1 MVLEK
6 LGGSLREALRKIA
19 GASYVDESL
28 IKEIVRDIQRA
39 LIQADVNV
47 QLALGITKQLQRRAL
62 EEKPPPGMSPRE
74 HVVRI
79 IYEELVKIL
88 GSTREVPLQKQRIL
102 LVGLYGQ
109 GKTTTAGKL
118 AKFFQKKG
126 LSVGLVAADVH
137 RPAAYDQLKQLAEQI
152 NAPFYG
158 DPGAKE
164 AVKIAKAGVKALTAS
179 DVIIVDSS
187 GRHALEPDLIAE
199 IEGVAKAV
207 QADERLLVL
216 DATVGQQAGP
226 QAKAFHDAVGITG
239 VIVTKLDGT
248 AKGGGALSAVAEV
261 KAPIVFIGVGE
272 KIDDL
277 EKFEPPR
284 FISRLLGMGDL
295 ETLLERAQEA
305 IDTQKAEALTKK
317 IMAGKFTLHEMYEQI
332 EMLTDMGPMRKL
344 ASLIPGVGGKMK
356 DADLENPQERQF
368 FDLLEKLAATVDEG
382 AIALADLL
390 HEFRDVPMK
399 CRRIKDVEHHGDEI
413 VHRVYEELNKTF
425 ITPIDREDIQSLA
438 TELDNVLDMVEAAS
452 SRIGLYEIDRPTE
465 AMVQLGNVITDGTRL
480 LREAVGM
487 IRNMKQADGVER
499 IAIEVHRL
507 ENVADDLM
515 NNAVAKLFHEEDPVT
530 IIKFKEITEVL
541 EQATDHC
548 EDVANVLS
556 DIVAKNQ

>member
-88 GSTREVPLQKQRIL
+88 GSTREVPIQKQRIL

-137 RPAAYDQLKQLAEQI
+137 RPAAYDQLKQLA
-152 NAPFYG
+152 
-158 DPGAKE
+158 
-164 AVKIAKAGVKALTAS
+164 
-179 DVIIVDSS
+179 
-187 GRHALEPDLIAE
+187 
-199 IEGVAKAV
+199 
-207 QADERLLVL
+207 
-216 DATVGQQAGP
+216 GP
-226 QAKAFHDAVGITG
+226 QAKAFHEAVGITG

-272 KIDDL
+272 KVDDL

-305 IDTQKAEALTKK
+305 IDAQKAEALTKK

-344 ASLIPGVGGKMK
+344 AAMIPGVGSKMK
-356 DADLENPQERQF
+356 DSDMEDTQARLRRFKIIMDSMTDEEMKDPKTVKSSRVQRIARGAGVAPRDVKELLRNYETSRKAIKGFAGNRKMRKQMLQQLEASGVS
-368 FDLLEKLAATVDEG
+368 LDEG
-382 AIALADLL
+382 
-390 HEFRDVPMK
+390 
-399 CRRIKDVEHHGDEI
+399 G
-413 VHRVYEELNKTF
+413 
-425 ITPIDREDIQSLA
+425 
-438 TELDNVLDMVEAAS
+438 
-452 SRIGLYEIDRPTE
+452 
-465 AMVQLGNVITDGTRL
+465 
-480 LREAVGM
+480 
-487 IRNMKQADGVER
+487 
-499 IAIEVHRL
+499 
-507 ENVADDLM
+507 
-515 NNAVAKLFHEEDPVT
+515 
-530 IIKFKEITEVL
+530 
-541 EQATDHC
+541 
-548 EDVANVLS
+548 
-556 DIVAKNQ
+556 

>member
-47 QLALGITKQLQRRAL
+47 QLALSITRELQRRAL
-62 EEKPPPGMSPRE
+62 EEKPPAGMSPRE

-88 GSTREVPLQKQRIL
+88 GSAREIPIQKQRIL

-118 AKFFQKKG
+118 AKYFQKKG

-152 NAPFYG
+152 NASFYG
-158 DPGAKE
+158 DPAAKD
-164 AVKIAKAGVKALTAS
+164 ATKIAKAGVKALEGI
-179 DVIIVDSS
+179 DVILVDSS
-187 GRHALEPDLIAE
+187 GRHALEPDLIKE
-199 IEGVAKAV
+199 IEAVAKAIR
-207 QADERLLVL
+207 ADERLLVI
-216 DATVGQQAGP
+216 DAAVGQQAGP

-261 KAPIVFIGVGE
+261 QAPIVFIGVGE

-305 IDTQKAEALTKK
+305 IDSEKAEALAKK
-317 IMAGKFTLHEMYEQI
+317 IFAGKFTLHEMYDQI

-356 DADLENPQERQF
+356 DSDMENTQARLRRFKIIMDSMTE
-368 FDLLEKLAATVDEG
+368 DEMTDPKIVKSSRVQRIAHG
-382 AIALADLL
+382 AGVSP
-390 HEFRDVPMK
+390 RDVKELLRNYEMSRK
-399 CRRIKDVEHHGDEI
+399 AIKGFAGNRKMRKQLLQQMEASGMDIGDE
-413 VHRVYEELNKTF
+413 
-425 ITPIDREDIQSLA
+425 
-438 TELDNVLDMVEAAS
+438 
-452 SRIGLYEIDRPTE
+452 
-465 AMVQLGNVITDGTRL
+465 
-480 LREAVGM
+480 
-487 IRNMKQADGVER
+487 
-499 IAIEVHRL
+499 
-507 ENVADDLM
+507 
-515 NNAVAKLFHEEDPVT
+515 
-530 IIKFKEITEVL
+530 
-541 EQATDHC
+541 
-548 EDVANVLS
+548 
-556 DIVAKNQ
+556 

>member
-39 LIQADVNV
+39 LIQADVKV
-47 QLALGITKQLQRRAL
+47 QLALSITRELQRRAL
-62 EEKPPPGMSPRE
+62 DEKPPAGMSPRE

-88 GSTREVPLQKQRIL
+88 GSAREIPIQKQRIL

-118 AKFFQKKG
+118 AKYFQKKG

-152 NAPFYG
+152 NASFSG
-158 DPGAKE
+158 DPAAKD
-164 AVKIAKAGVKALTAS
+164 ATKIAKAGVKALEGI

-187 GRHALEPDLIAE
+187 GRHALEPDLIKE
-199 IEGVAKAV
+199 IEAVAKAI
-207 QADERLLVL
+207 QADERLLVI
-216 DATVGQQAGP
+216 DATIGQQAGH
-226 QAKAFHDAVGITG
+226 QANAFHDAVGITG

-272 KIDDL
+272 KIEDL

-305 IDTQKAEALTKK
+305 IDTEKAEALAKK
-317 IMAGKFTLHEMYEQI
+317 IFAGKFTLHEMYDQI

-356 DADLENPQERQF
+356 DSDMENTQARLRRF
-368 FDLLEKLAATVDEG
+368 KIIMDSMTDDEMTDPKIVKSSRVQRIAHG
-382 AIALADLL
+382 AGVAP
-390 HEFRDVPMK
+390 RDVKELLRNYEMSRK
-399 CRRIKDVEHHGDEI
+399 AIKGFAGNRKMRKQLLQQMEASGIDVGDE
-413 VHRVYEELNKTF
+413 
-425 ITPIDREDIQSLA
+425 
-438 TELDNVLDMVEAAS
+438 
-452 SRIGLYEIDRPTE
+452 
-465 AMVQLGNVITDGTRL
+465 
-480 LREAVGM
+480 
-487 IRNMKQADGVER
+487 
-499 IAIEVHRL
+499 
-507 ENVADDLM
+507 
-515 NNAVAKLFHEEDPVT
+515 
-530 IIKFKEITEVL
+530 
-541 EQATDHC
+541 
-548 EDVANVLS
+548 
-556 DIVAKNQ
+556 

>member
-6 LGGSLREALRKIA
+6 LGDSLRAALRKIA
-19 GASYVDESL
+19 GASYIDEAL

-47 QLALGITKQLQRRAL
+47 QLSLSITRELHRRAL
-62 EEKPPPGMSPRE
+62 EETPPPGMSPRE

-88 GSTREVPLQKQRIL
+88 GASRDVPLQKQRIL

-118 AKFFQKKG
+118 AKYFQKKG
-126 LSVGLVAADVH
+126 LSVGLVAAD
-137 RPAAYDQLKQLAEQI
+137 AQLKQLAAQI
-152 NAPFYG
+152 NAGFYG
-158 DPGAKE
+158 DPAAKD
-164 AVKIAKAGVKALTAS
+164 AVKIAKAGVKALGGI

-187 GRHALEPDLIAE
+187 GRHALEPDLIKE
-199 IEGVAKAV
+199 IESVGKAV

-226 QAKAFHDAVGITG
+226 QAKAFHDAVAITG

-295 ETLLERAQEA
+295 ETLLEHAQEA
-305 IDTQKAEALTKK
+305 IDAQKAEALTKK

-344 ASLIPGVGGKMK
+344 AALIPGVAGKMK
-356 DADLENPQERQF
+356 DSDMESTQARL
-368 FDLLEKLAATVDEG
+368 
-382 AIALADLL
+382 
-390 HEFRDVPMK
+390 
-399 CRRIKDVEHHGDEI
+399 RRFKIIMDSMTDAEMTDPKKV
-413 VHRVYEELNKTF
+413 K
-425 ITPIDREDIQSLA
+425 
-438 TELDNVLDMVEAAS
+438 S
-452 SRIGLYEIDRPTE
+452 SR
-465 AMVQLGNVITDGTRL
+465 VQRIARGAGVSPREVKEL
-480 LREAVGM
+480 LRNYETSRKAIKGFAGNRKMRKQLMAQLEASGVDVG
-487 IRNMKQADGVER
+487 
-499 IAIEVHRL
+499 
-507 ENVADDLM
+507 
-515 NNAVAKLFHEEDPVT
+515 
-530 IIKFKEITEVL
+530 
-541 EQATDHC
+541 EQ
-548 EDVANVLS
+548 
-556 DIVAKNQ
+556 

>member
-6 LGGSLREALRKIA
+6 LGDSLRAALRKIA

-47 QLALGITKQLQRRAL
+47 QLSLSITRELHRRAL

-88 GSTREVPLQKQRIL
+88 GTSRDVPLQKQRIL

-118 AKFFQKKG
+118 AKYFQKKG

-137 RPAAYDQLKQLAEQI
+137 RPAAYDQLKQLAAQI
-152 NAPFYG
+152 NAGFYG
-158 DPGAKE
+158 DPAAKD
-164 AVKIAKAGVKALTAS
+164 AVKIAKAGVKALEGI

-187 GRHALEPDLIAE
+187 GRHALEPDLIKE
-199 IEGVAKAV
+199 IESVGKAV
-207 QADERLLVL
+207 QADERFLVL

-226 QAKAFHDAVGITG
+226 QAKAFHEAVAITG

-295 ETLLERAQEA
+295 ETLLEHAQEA
-305 IDTQKAEALTKK
+305 IDAQKAEALTKK

-344 ASLIPGVGGKMK
+344 AALIPGVAGKMK
-356 DADLENPQERQF
+356 DADMESTQARLGRFKIIMDSMTDAEMTDP
-368 FDLLEKLAATVDEG
+368 KKV
-382 AIALADLL
+382 
-390 HEFRDVPMK
+390 K
-399 CRRIKDVEHHGDEI
+399 
-413 VHRVYEELNKTF
+413 
-425 ITPIDREDIQSLA
+425 
-438 TELDNVLDMVEAAS
+438 S
-452 SRIGLYEIDRPTE
+452 SR
-465 AMVQLGNVITDGTRL
+465 VQRIARGAGVSPREVKEL
-480 LREAVGM
+480 LRNYETSRKAIKGFAGNRKMRKQLMAQLEASGVDVG
-487 IRNMKQADGVER
+487 
-499 IAIEVHRL
+499 
-507 ENVADDLM
+507 
-515 NNAVAKLFHEEDPVT
+515 EE
-530 IIKFKEITEVL
+530 
-541 EQATDHC
+541 
-548 EDVANVLS
+548 
-556 DIVAKNQ
+556 

>member
-1 MVLEK
+1 MVLDK
-6 LGGSLREALRKIA
+6 LGDSLRAALRKIA
-19 GASYVDESL
+19 RSSYIDESL

-47 QLALGITKQLQRRAL
+47 QLALTITRELQRRAL
-62 EEKPPPGMSPRE
+62 DEKPPPGMSPRE

-88 GSTREVPLQKQRIL
+88 GTSREVPIQKQRIL

-118 AKFFQKKG
+118 AKYFQKKG

-137 RPAAYDQLKQLAEQI
+137 RPAAYDQLKQLSEQI
-152 NAPFYG
+152 NASFHG
-158 DPGAKE
+158 EPGAKD
-164 AVKIAKAGVKALTAS
+164 ATKIAKAGVKALEAM
-179 DVIIVDSS
+179 DVLIVDSS
-187 GRHALEPDLIAE
+187 GRHALEPDLIKE
-199 IEGVAKAV
+199 IESVGKAV
-207 QADERLLVL
+207 QADERLLVV

-226 QAKAFHDAVGITG
+226 QAEAFHDAVGITG

-295 ETLLERAQEA
+295 ETLLEHAQEA
-305 IDTQKAEALTKK
+305 IDAQKAEALTKK
-317 IMAGKFTLHEMYEQI
+317 IMAGKFTLHEKYEQN
-332 EMLTDMGPMRKL
+332 EMLTDMGPMKEL
-344 ASLIPGVGGKMK
+344 AAMIAGGGTMGLK
-356 DADLENPQERQF
+356 AWIIPQERQF
-368 FDLLEKLAATVDEG
+368 FDLLEKLAATVDDG
-382 AIALADLL
+382 AIALVDLL
-390 HEFRDVPMK
+390 HDFRDVPMK
-399 CRRIKDVEHHGDEI
+399 CRRIKDAEHHGDEI
-413 VHRVYEELNKTF
+413 VHRVFEELNKTF

-438 TELDNVLDMVEAAS
+438 SELDNILDMIEAAS

-465 AMVQLGNVITDGTRL
+465 AMVQLGNVIKDGTGL
-480 LREAVGM
+480 LKSAVGM
-487 IRNMKQADGVER
+487 IRNMKQADGVEP

-515 NNAVAKLFHEEDPVT
+515 NSAVAALFREEDPVT

>member
-47 QLALGITKQLQRRAL
+47 QLALAITKQLQRRAL
-62 EEKPPPGMSPRE
+62 EDKPPPGMSPRE

-88 GSTREVPLQKQRIL
+88 GATRVR
-102 LVGLYGQ
+102 
-109 GKTTTAGKL
+109 
-118 AKFFQKKG
+118 
-126 LSVGLVAADVH
+126 
-137 RPAAYDQLKQLAEQI
+137 
-152 NAPFYG
+152 
-158 DPGAKE
+158 
-164 AVKIAKAGVKALTAS
+164 
-179 DVIIVDSS
+179 
-187 GRHALEPDLIAE
+187 
-199 IEGVAKAV
+199 
-207 QADERLLVL
+207 
-216 DATVGQQAGP
+216 QAGR

-356 DADLENPQERQF
+356 DADMENTQARLRRFKIIMDSMTDDEMKDPKLVKSSRVQRIARGAGVAPRDVKELLRNYEMSRKAIKGFAGNRKMRKQLLQQLEASGV
-368 FDLLEKLAATVDEG
+368 DLDEG
-382 AIALADLL
+382 
-390 HEFRDVPMK
+390 
-399 CRRIKDVEHHGDEI
+399 
-413 VHRVYEELNKTF
+413 
-425 ITPIDREDIQSLA
+425 
-438 TELDNVLDMVEAAS
+438 
-452 SRIGLYEIDRPTE
+452 
-465 AMVQLGNVITDGTRL
+465 
-480 LREAVGM
+480 
-487 IRNMKQADGVER
+487 
-499 IAIEVHRL
+499 
-507 ENVADDLM
+507 
-515 NNAVAKLFHEEDPVT
+515 
-530 IIKFKEITEVL
+530 
-541 EQATDHC
+541 
-548 EDVANVLS
+548 
-556 DIVAKNQ
+556 

>member
-39 LIQADVNV
+39 LIQADVN
-47 QLALGITKQLQRRAL
+47 
-62 EEKPPPGMSPRE
+62 
-74 HVVRI
+74 
-79 IYEELVKIL
+79 
-88 GSTREVPLQKQRIL
+88 
-102 LVGLYGQ
+102 
-109 GKTTTAGKL
+109 
-118 AKFFQKKG
+118 
-126 LSVGLVAADVH
+126 

-158 DPGAKE
+158 DPGAKD
-164 AVKIAKAGVKALTAS
+164 AVKIAKAGVKALEGT

-305 IDTQKAEALTKK
+305 IDTQNAEALTKK
-317 IMAGKFTLHEMYEQI
+317 IMAGEVPLPQMDENRAR
-332 EMLTDMGPMRKL
+332 LAGMGPM
-344 ASLIPGVGGKMK
+344 A
-356 DADLENPQERQF
+356 
-368 FDLLEKLAATVDEG
+368 
-382 AIALADLL
+382 
-390 HEFRDVPMK
+390 
-399 CRRIKDVEHHGDEI
+399 
-413 VHRVYEELNKTF
+413 
-425 ITPIDREDIQSLA
+425 
-438 TELDNVLDMVEAAS
+438 
-452 SRIGLYEIDRPTE
+452 
-465 AMVQLGNVITDGTRL
+465 QLGS
-480 LREAVGM
+480 
-487 IRNMKQADGVER
+487 
-499 IAIEVHRL
+499 
-507 ENVADDLM
+507 
-515 NNAVAKLFHEEDPVT
+515 F
-530 IIKFKEITEVL
+530 
-541 EQATDHC
+541 
-548 EDVANVLS
+548 
-556 DIVAKNQ
+556 

>member
-47 QLALGITKQLQRRAL
+47 QLALSITRELQRRAMD
-62 EEKPPPGMSPRE
+62 EKPPAGMSPRE

-88 GSTREVPLQKQRIL
+88 GSARDIPIQKQRIL

-118 AKFFQKKG
+118 AKYFQKKG

-137 RPAAYDQLKQLAEQI
+137 RPAAYDQLKQLAAQI
-152 NAPFYG
+152 NAAFYG
-158 DPGAKE
+158 DPAAKD
-164 AVKIAKAGVKALTAS
+164 ATKIAKAGVKALEGI
-179 DVIIVDSS
+179 DMIIVDSS
-187 GRHALEPDLIAE
+187 GRHALEPDLIKE
-199 IEGVAKAV
+199 IEAVAKAI
-207 QADERLLVL
+207 QADERLLVI

-248 AKGGGALSAVAEV
+248 AKGGGALSAVPEV

-305 IDTQKAEALTKK
+305 IDAEKAEALAKK
-317 IMAGKFTLHEMYEQI
+317 IFAGKFTLHEMYDQI

-344 ASLIPGVGGKMK
+344 AALIPGVGGKVK
-356 DADLENPQERQF
+356 DSDMENTQARLRRF
-368 FDLLEKLAATVDEG
+368 KIIMDSMTDEEMTNPKIVKSSRVQRIAHG
-382 AIALADLL
+382 AGVAP
-390 HEFRDVPMK
+390 RDVK
-399 CRRIKDVEHHGDEI
+399 E
-413 VHRVYEELNKTF
+413 
-425 ITPIDREDIQSLA
+425 
-438 TELDNVLDMVEAAS
+438 
-452 SRIGLYEIDRPTE
+452 
-465 AMVQLGNVITDGTRL
+465 L
-480 LREAVGM
+480 LRNYEMSRKAIKGFAGNRKMRKQLLQQMEASGIDVG
-487 IRNMKQADGVER
+487 NE
-499 IAIEVHRL
+499 
-507 ENVADDLM
+507 
-515 NNAVAKLFHEEDPVT
+515 
-530 IIKFKEITEVL
+530 
-541 EQATDHC
+541 
-548 EDVANVLS
+548 
-556 DIVAKNQ
+556 